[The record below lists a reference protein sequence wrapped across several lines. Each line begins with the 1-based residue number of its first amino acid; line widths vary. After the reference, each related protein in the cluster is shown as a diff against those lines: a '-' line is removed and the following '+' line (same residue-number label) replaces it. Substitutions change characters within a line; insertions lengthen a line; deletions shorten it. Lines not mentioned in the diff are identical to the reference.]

1 MADPHAASSPEANLT
16 AASTK
21 GEHGAM
27 PESGGSHGT
36 AGTGADGGPPHA
48 EPAALGLNAT
58 AWVALAMAVVI
69 AIMLWKKVPAAIGR
83 ALDRKIEGIR
93 EQLDEAKRL
102 RAEAEALRSEY
113 EAKQAGAAAE
123 AAALLDGARREA
135 DAIRVQAETDAASL
149 IERRTRMAED
159 KIAAAERA
167 ALASVR
173 AKAVDAAAA
182 AAERLIRDRHDA
194 GADRAMIDET
204 IAGLGQAY

>member
-1 MADPHAASSPEANLT
+1 MADPTASTEQNLT
-16 AASTK
+16 QASTK

-36 AGTGADGGPPHA
+36 AGTAADGSPPHA

-69 AIMLWKKVPAAIGR
+69 AIMIWKKVPAAIGR
-83 ALDRKIEGIR
+83 ALDRKIETIR

-123 AAALLDGARREA
+123 AAALLEGARREA
-135 DAIRVQAETDAASL
+135 ETIRVQAEADAAAL
-149 IERRTRMAED
+149 IERRTAMAEN

-173 AKAVDAAAA
+173 AKAVDAATA
-182 AAERLIRDRHDA
+182 AAERLIRDRHDS

-204 IAGLGQAY
+204 IAGLGRSH

>member
-1 MADPHAASSPEANLT
+1 MADPHAAETEQNLS

-21 GEHGAM
+21 GEHGVM
-27 PESGGSHGT
+27 PEAGGSHGT
-36 AGTGADGGPPHA
+36 AGTGADGAPPHA

-93 EQLDEAKRL
+93 EQLDEARRL
-102 RAEAEALRSEY
+102 REEAEALRSEY

-123 AAALLDGARREA
+123 AATLLERARSEA
-135 DAIRVQAETDAASL
+135 EAIRSQAEADAASL
-149 IERRTRMAED
+149 IERRTRMAEN
-159 KIAAAERA
+159 KIAAAERS
-167 ALASVR
+167 ALAEVR

-182 AAERLIRDRHDA
+182 AAERLIRERHDA

-204 IAGLGQAY
+204 IAGLGRTH

>member
-1 MADPHAASSPEANLT
+1 MADPAASSPEANLT

-36 AGTGADGGPPHA
+36 AGTGADGAPPHA
-48 EPAALGLNAT
+48 EPSALGLNAT

-102 RAEAEALRSEY
+102 RSEAEALRAEY
-113 EAKQAGAAAE
+113 EAKHANAEAE

-182 AAERLIRDRHDA
+182 AAERLIRERHDA

-204 IAGLGQAY
+204 IAGLGSTN

>member
-1 MADPHAASSPEANLT
+1 MADPHASTEANLT

-113 EAKQAGAAAE
+113 EARQAGAAAE
-123 AAALLDGARREA
+123 AAALLDGARRE
-135 DAIRVQAETDAASL
+135 DD
-149 IERRTRMAED
+149 
-159 KIAAAERA
+159 
-167 ALASVR
+167 
-173 AKAVDAAAA
+173 
-182 AAERLIRDRHDA
+182 
-194 GADRAMIDET
+194 
-204 IAGLGQAY
+204 

>member
-1 MADPHAASSPEANLT
+1 MADPLAASTEHNLA

-27 PESGGSHGT
+27 PEAGGEHGT
-36 AGTGADGGPPHA
+36 AGMAADGAPPHA

-69 AIMLWKKVPAAIGR
+69 AIMIWKKVPAAIGR

-93 EQLDEAKRL
+93 EQLDEAARL
-102 RAEAEALRSEY
+102 RAEAEALRAEY

-123 AAALLDGARREA
+123 AAALIERARHEA
-135 DAIRVQAETDAASL
+135 DAIRAQAETDAAAL

-159 KIAAAERA
+159 KIAAAERT
-167 ALASVR
+167 ALDEVR
-173 AKAVDAAAA
+173 ARAVDAAVA
-182 AAERLIRDRHDA
+182 AAERLIRERHDA
-194 GADRAMIDET
+194 GADKRMVDET
-204 IAGLGQAY
+204 IAGLGKI

>member
-1 MADPHAASSPEANLT
+1 MADPISSTEQNL
-16 AASTK
+16 ALASTK
-21 GEHGAM
+21 GEQGVM
-27 PESGGSHGT
+27 PEAGGSHGT
-36 AGTGADGGPPHA
+36 AGTGADGSPAYA

-69 AIMLWKKVPAAIGR
+69 AIMIWKKVPAAIGR
-83 ALDRKIEGIR
+83 ALDRKIESIR

-123 AAALLDGARREA
+123 AAALLEGARREA
-135 DAIRVQAETDAASL
+135 ETIRIQAEADAAAL
-149 IERRTRMAED
+149 IERRTAMAEN

-173 AKAVDAAAA
+173 AKAVDAATA

-204 IAGLGQAY
+204 IAGLGRSH